1 MCDQRGL
8 GSACAC
14 AQSDRGLCLSL
25 ECFVAVGLLAGHH
38 LGFLCLWGGGGGG
51 GGGGAVRAH
60 LGLHV
65 SECHIV
71 GSHMPRL

>member
-1 MCDQRGL
+1 MTIGLLPGCCL
-8 GSACAC
+8 GSE
-14 AQSDRGLCLSL
+14 L
-25 ECFVAVGLLAGHH
+25 
-38 LGFLCLWGGGGGG
+38 
-51 GGGGAVRAH
+51 GGGGAVRAR